1 MGEVRVAAIQMD
13 SAVGRVEENLARAT
27 RLVQEAAG
35 QGAQLV
41 VLPEL
46 FNTGYE
52 YSNQNFARVEPL
64 EGRTGTW
71 IMDTA
76 RRLGVHL
83 VGTFPALIDG
93 EAYITAMLA
102 APSGARWIYRK
113 VHVAFWENRYF
124 ARGPEPVVA
133 DTALG
138 RIGLLICWDQVFAD
152 LARAYQ
158 GHVDLLCIPSSPP
171 VWTGTIEDGQGY
183 VLARLGE
190 LRTLGERM
198 DGVEWFTRA
207 QEVHARCAGV
217 PVVYAAR
224 CGAFH
229 SPIPYGWPFLATL
242 RPRETLRVLRSV
254 GTHYLLRSVL
264 QGRSAVLDAAGERI
278 VQAGQDGEVVLVA
291 SVQAGAPELAA
302 LPPVPAGRVLVPDV
316 SWFALL
322 LDDSLAI
329 RGRRYRR
336 RKELSRARAAKR
348 PEDTQHTRG
357 ENG

>member
-52 YSNQNFARVEPL
+52 YTDQNFARVEPL
-64 EGRTGTW
+64 DGPTGTW

-76 RRLGVHL
+76 RLLGVHL
-83 VGTFPALIDG
+83 VGTFPAFVDG

-102 APSGARWIYRK
+102 APSGTRWIYRK

-124 ARGPEPVVA
+124 ARGPEPIVA
-133 DTALG
+133 GTELG

-158 GHVDLLCIPSSPP
+158 GRVDLLCIPSSPP
-171 VWTGTIEDGQGY
+171 IWSGTIEDGAGT
-183 VLARLGE
+183 VLGHLGE
-190 LRTLGERM
+190 LRSLGQTM
-198 DGVEWFTRA
+198 DGIEWFARA
-207 QEVHARCAGV
+207 QEAHARCAGV

-242 RPRETLRVLRSV
+242 RPREALRVLRSV
-254 GTHYLLRSVL
+254 GTRYLLRSVL
-264 QGRSAVLDAAGERI
+264 QGRSAILDAAGERI
-278 VQAGQDGEVVLVA
+278 VQTGQDGEGVLVA
-291 SVQAGAPELAA
+291 SVQAGAPEPAA
-302 LPPVPAGRVLVPDV
+302 LPLVPAGRSLVPGI

-322 LDDSLAI
+322 FDDSLAVQ
-329 RGRRYRR
+329 GRRYRR
-336 RKELSRARAAKR
+336 RKQLSRAWAAKR
-348 PEDTQHTRG
+348 PEDTQNTRG
-357 ENG
+357 KDG